1 MKPESLKQA
10 VLCLYLLMILSLGLS
25 SAAQDIGSLG
35 KQAQNLGGMEN
46 LSGVAQKLHLSPQ
59 QMQQVM
65 PILQSEFPKLQSIMG
80 QHGLTN
86 QQKVD
91 QTKAVQKQSD
101 SKLKSILSPKQFTS
115 LQNFRAEQI
124 QDVLKGSLAH

>member
-1 MKPESLKQA
+1 MKPDSLKRAAVYICFA
-10 VLCLYLLMILSLGLS
+10 VLVSLP
-25 SAAQDIGSLG
+25 SAGQDLGSLG

-46 LSGVAQKLHLSPQ
+46 LSGLAQKMHLSPQ

-80 QHGLTN
+80 QSSLTS

-101 SKLKSILSPKQFTS
+101 SKLKTLLSPQQFKS
-115 LQNFRAEQI
+115 LQGFRSEQI

>member
-1 MKPESLKQA
+1 MKPEFLKRA
-10 VLCLYLLMILSLGLS
+10 AICICFGMMVSLGTFS
-25 SAAQDIGSLG
+25 EAQDLGSLG

-80 QHGLTN
+80 QSGLTS

-101 SKLKSILSPKQFTS
+101 SKLKSLLSPQQFKS
-115 LQNFRAEQI
+115 LQGFRATQI
-124 QDVLKGSLAH
+124 QDVLNGSMAH

>member
-1 MKPESLKQA
+1 
-10 VLCLYLLMILSLGLS
+10 MIVSLGIA
-25 SAAQDIGSLG
+25 SAAQDLGSLG

-80 QHGLTN
+80 QSGLTS
-86 QQKVD
+86 QQKVAE
-91 QTKAVQKQSD
+91 TKAVQKQSD
-101 SKLKSILSPKQFTS
+101 SKLKSLLSPQQFKS
-115 LQNFRAEQI
+115 LQGFRATQV
-124 QDVLKGSLAH
+124 QNVVNGSMAH

>member
-1 MKPESLKQA
+1 MKPESLKLAA
-10 VLCLYLLMILSLGLS
+10 VCICLAMLVSLS
-25 SAAQDIGSLG
+25 SAAQDLGSLG

-46 LSGVAQKLHLSPQ
+46 LSGLAQKMHLSPQ

-80 QHGLTN
+80 QSSLTS

-101 SKLKSILSPKQFTS
+101 SKLKSLLSPQQFKS
-115 LQNFRAEQI
+115 LQGFRSEQI

>member
-1 MKPESLKQA
+1 MNPESLKHA
-10 VLCLYLLMILSLGLS
+10 VVCACFGMIVSVGIA
-25 SAAQDIGSLG
+25 SAAQDLGSLG

-46 LSGVAQKLHLSPQ
+46 LSGVSQKLHLSPQ

-80 QHGLTN
+80 QSGLTN
-86 QQKVD
+86 QQKVA

-101 SKLKSILSPKQFTS
+101 SKLKSLLSPQQFTS
-115 LQNFRAEQI
+115 LQSFRSEQI
-124 QDVLKGSLAH
+124 QDVVKGSLAH

>member
-1 MKPESLKQA
+1 MKSESLKHAA
-10 VLCLYLLMILSLGLS
+10 VCVCIGMIISLGMA
-25 SAAQDIGSLG
+25 SAAQDLGSLG

-46 LSGVAQKLHLSPQ
+46 LSGVAQKLHLNPQ

-65 PILQSEFPKLQSIMG
+65 PILQNEFPKLQSIMG
-80 QHGLTN
+80 QTGLTN

-101 SKLKSILSPKQFTS
+101 SKLKSLLSPQQFKS
-115 LQNFRAEQI
+115 LQGFRSEQI

>member
-1 MKPESLKQA
+1 MKPEFLKRAA
-10 VLCLYLLMILSLGLS
+10 VCICFGMMVSLGTF
-25 SAAQDIGSLG
+25 SAAQDLG

-65 PILQSEFPKLQSIMG
+65 PILQNEFPKLQSIMG
-80 QHGLTN
+80 QSGLTS

-101 SKLKSILSPKQFTS
+101 SKLKTLLSPQQFKS
-115 LQNFRAEQI
+115 LQGFRATQI
-124 QDVLKGSLAH
+124 QDVVKGSMAH

>member
-1 MKPESLKQA
+1 MKPEFLKRAA
-10 VLCLYLLMILSLGLS
+10 VCICFGMMVSLGTF
-25 SAAQDIGSLG
+25 SAAQDLGSLG

-65 PILQSEFPKLQSIMG
+65 PILQNEFPKLQSIMG
-80 QHGLTN
+80 QSGLTS
-86 QQKVD
+86 QQKVA

-101 SKLKSILSPKQFTS
+101 SKLKSLLSPQQFKS
-115 LQNFRAEQI
+115 LQGFRSEQI